1 MYRMLLTLL
10 RWTCHVGRVDSN
22 CLHRTKPQHHVIT
35 PESFGH

>member
-1 MYRMLLTLL
+1 MYRILLTLL
-10 RWTCHVGRVDSN
+10 HWTCHVGRVDSD